1 MLLGADISVNDCGD
15 SSRVTL
21 SGDGSR
27 LRALLSGLETR
38 SQLASH
44 HSANHRCIGYVQ
56 KANGFAEAIDKLR
69 PHVEKAAA
77 FVVGHALVI
86 NGGQTVH

>member
-1 MLLGADISVNDCGD
+1 
-15 SSRVTL
+15 
-21 SGDGSR
+21 
-27 LRALLSGLETR
+27 
-38 SQLASH
+38 
-44 HSANHRCIGYVQ
+44 VQ

-86 NGGQTVH
+86 NGGQTVQ